1 MVHTDTKRAPK
12 VMDEDTWVVR
22 AWFEARA
29 VREKRRKRDIADTV
43 AVDNGTSWQAHV
55 DTEAADNK
63 VWSLRYPEI
72 RGLRFCPER
81 RMYFVRDQSASLAA
95 DSREVGVGETFSIVQ
110 AFEISV
116 RKIRR
121 TQVPG

>member
-29 VREKRRKRDIADTV
+29 AREKRRKRGIVDTA
-43 AVDNGTSWQAHV
+43 AVDNGTSRPAHV

-81 RMYFVRDQSASLAA
+81 RMYFDRDQSASLAIA
-95 DSREVGVGETFSIVQ
+95 RL
-110 AFEISV
+110 
-116 RKIRR
+116 R
-121 TQVPG
+121 TQERLGLARPSPFCRPLKSL